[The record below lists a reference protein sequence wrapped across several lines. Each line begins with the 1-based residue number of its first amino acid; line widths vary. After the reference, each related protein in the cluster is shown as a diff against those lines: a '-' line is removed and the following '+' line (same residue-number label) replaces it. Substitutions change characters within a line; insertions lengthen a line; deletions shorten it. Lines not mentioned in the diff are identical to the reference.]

1 MIIGLTGQ
9 IGAGKTTVAKI
20 LARLGAF
27 VIDAD
32 LIGRE
37 VVEQSNGLRQKLVRA
52 FGSEIV
58 DAQGRIRRKKLAA
71 VAFANR
77 SSKQKLNDLVHP
89 YLLRELR
96 SQVRVATRNHQVVV
110 IDAAL
115 LLFWGMDREVDFVL
129 TIHASKSDRFSRV
142 AARGITKEDAAAR
155 QRSQLPFREFQ
166 TRSDRVILNN
176 GTHDQLKVKVKRLY
190 LQIVP

>member
-1 MIIGLTGQ
+1 MVIGLTGQ

-20 LARLGAF
+20 LTRLGAF

-32 LIGRE
+32 QIGRE
-37 VVEQSNGLRQKLVRA
+37 VVEQSNGLRQKLVKV

-58 DAQGRIRRKKLAA
+58 DSQGHIRRKKLAA
-71 VAFANR
+71 VAFTNH
-77 SSKQKLNDLVHP
+77 SSKQKLNGLVHP
-89 YLLRELR
+89 YLLKELR
-96 SQVRVATRNHQVVV
+96 RQVRVATKNNQVVV

-115 LLFWGMDREVDFVL
+115 LLFWGIDREVDFVL

-142 AARGITKEDAAAR
+142 AARGITREDAAAR
-155 QRSQLPFREFQ
+155 QQAQLPFREFQ

-176 GTHDQLKVKVKRLY
+176 GTHDQLIAKVKRLY
-190 LQIVP
+190 LQMVP